1 MHRAGGHAGVEPG
14 SFRDP
19 DSRVL
24 VSDEGVFR
32 VLSETGRADW
42 EALAS
47 SELFE
52 RATAEGSLIGTRVA
66 NGDAGAL
73 ASAESVMDVL
83 AEPPAAVLRH
93 DRIPFVSYPYE
104 WTFGMLRDA
113 ALLELDLL
121 LAGLDEGLI
130 LKDATPY
137 NVQFEGAAPVFI
149 DIGSFERLREGEP
162 WAGYRQFCVQ
172 ALYPLMV
179 QAHRD
184 IAFQPLLRGRLEGI
198 PPAEAARML
207 PGRHRLHRGVLTHV
221 VLHARLER
229 RYERS
234 AGDQVRGELRKAR
247 FGTELI
253 RANARKLRKLVSR
266 LEWKPGASAW
276 ASYRANTSYSDD
288 DARRKSEFV
297 REAVGRVAPALTW
310 DLGAND
316 GAHSRIAAEAGS
328 YVLALDS
335 DHATVEALYRSL
347 RESGEARILPMVAD
361 LADPSPGLG
370 WRGRERR
377 PLTERGRPDLVLC
390 LALVHHLSIAAN
402 VPLAEVVGW
411 LASLGAPVVVEFP
424 AREDPMVRRLLA
436 AKREGAHPD
445 YERGRFER
453 LLDERFAVR
462 RREALESGTRHMYE
476 LEPRR

>member
-1 MHRAGGHAGVEPG
+1 MSRAGVEPG

-32 VLSETGRADW
+32 VLSEAGLADW
-42 EALAS
+42 QALAA
-47 SELFE
+47 SELFA
-52 RATAEGSLIGTRVA
+52 RAVADGSLIATRPA
-66 NGDAGAL
+66 NGDALAL
-73 ASAESVMDVL
+73 RDAEAAL

-121 LAGLDEGLI
+121 LASLDEGLI

-137 NVQFEGAAPVFI
+137 NVQFDGARAVFI
-149 DIGSFERLREGEP
+149 DVGSFERLREGEP
-162 WAGYRQFCVQ
+162 WAGYRQFCMQ
-172 ALYPLMV
+172 ALYPLMI

-184 IAFQPLLRGRLEGI
+184 IALQPLLRGRLEGI
-198 PPAEAARML
+198 PPTEAARML
-207 PGRHRLHRGVLTHV
+207 NGRHRLHRGVLTHV

-229 RYERS
+229 RYEES
-234 AGDQVRGELRKAR
+234 AGDDVRGELRKAR

-253 RANARKLRKLVSR
+253 RANARRLRKLVSR

-276 ASYRANTSYSDD
+276 AAYRTTSTYTDD
-288 DARRKSEFV
+288 DASRKSEFV
-297 REAVGRVAPALTW
+297 RAAVDRVGPSLTW

-316 GAHSRIAAEAGS
+316 GAHSRIAAESGS

-347 RESGEARILPMVAD
+347 RESGEPRILPMVAD

-370 WRGRERR
+370 WRNAERR
-377 PLTERGRPDLVLC
+377 PLADRGRPDLILC

-402 VPLAEVVGW
+402 VPLAEVVVW
-411 LASLGAPVVVEFP
+411 LADLGAPAVIEFP
-424 AREDPMVRRLLA
+424 TREDPMVRRLLA
-436 AKREGAHPD
+436 AKREGSHPD
-445 YERGRFER
+445 YDRERFER
-453 LLDERFAVR
+453 LLEERFEVVR
-462 RREALESGTRHMYE
+462 HEELGSRTRHMYAVG
-476 LEPRR
+476 PRG

>member
-1 MHRAGGHAGVEPG
+1 MSPAGDEAGVEPG

-24 VSDEGVFR
+24 VSEEGVFR
-32 VLSETGRADW
+32 VLSEAGLADW
-42 EALAS
+42 EALAGS
-47 SELFE
+47 QLFE
-52 RATAEGSLIGTRVA
+52 RAVADGSLIATRPA
-66 NGDAGAL
+66 NGDARLAGLEAAETAL
-73 ASAESVMDVL
+73 AEA
-83 AEPPAAVLRH
+83 PAAVLRH

-121 LAGLDEGLI
+121 LAALDEDLI

-137 NVQFEGAAPVFI
+137 NVQFDGARPVFI
-149 DIGSFERLREGEP
+149 DVGSFERLREGEP
-162 WAGYRQFCVQ
+162 WAGYRQFCMQ
-172 ALYPLMV
+172 ALYPLMI

-184 IAFQPLLRGRLEGI
+184 IALQPLLRGRLEGI
-198 PPAEAARML
+198 PPTEAARML
-207 PGRHRLHRGVLTHV
+207 NGRHRLHRGVLTHV

-229 RYERS
+229 RYEAS
-234 AGDQVRGELRKAR
+234 AGDEVRGELRKAR

-253 RANARKLRKLVSR
+253 RANAKKLRRLVSR

-276 ASYRANTSYSDD
+276 AAYRKTSTYTDE
-288 DARRKSEFV
+288 DAETKAAFV
-297 REAVGRVAPALTW
+297 SAAVQRVGPSLTW

-316 GAHSRIAAEAGS
+316 GAYSRLAAESGS

-347 RESGEARILPMVAD
+347 RESGERRILPMVAD

-370 WRGRERR
+370 WRGAERR
-377 PLTERGRPDLVLC
+377 PLADRGRPDLVLA

-402 VPLAEVVGW
+402 VPLADVVAW
-411 LASLGAPVVVEFP
+411 LADLGAPAVVEFP
-424 AREDPMVRRLLA
+424 TRDDPMVRRLLA
-436 AKREGAHPD
+436 AKREGTHPD
-445 YERGRFER
+445 YERERFER
-453 LLDERFAVR
+453 LLAERFDVR
-462 RREALESGTRHMYE
+462 GSEQLGSGTRHLYE
-476 LEPRR
+476 VDPRR